1 MCTNDVRPVPKRV
14 HSAAVSSP
22 ILGIDFGT
30 TNTSAAWFDAQGKL
44 RVVPVTDKSAVL
56 PSVVWFPSADVTKCL
71 VGASART
78 QLIDDQKHTVFGAK
92 RFLGRRFNSEY
103 VARHRDRFAFDL
115 VEGADGYSA
124 VLIYGQTIPL
134 VTVAGVVVKDIVE
147 RANRAAGLT
156 FQRCV
161 MTVPAHATVRQREA
175 VRRAAESAGLE
186 VAAIVNE
193 PTAAALFYANLRN
206 PKQTVLIFD
215 LGGGTLDA
223 TLMRVENRVVKV
235 LATGGDAFLGGSNFD
250 ELLAEHFADQLE
262 RQGVSVRSNRTVM
275 QRLALAAEFA
285 KIQLSRAP
293 FIDVRV
299 PVVAQKP
306 DGGFVDFQLRL
317 TREDLERIIEP
328 LVERCVGAAEDV
340 LTRGGMRADQVDEVV
355 LVGGQTRMPVIRRR
369 LGFFPRIAAE
379 TDVHPEL
386 GVAVG
391 AAILGRNLAR
401 TRSSGLND
409 VVAMPIS
416 VMLVGGRTVEVIPAN
431 TPVPCTKAIS
441 LSGLPPW
448 STPVPLVL
456 FESLDQTSVD
466 REIIGTVHVSEEWRT
481 RPDVTPGL
489 ELTVGQ
495 NFALSAKI
503 VAPGGMQTQLQI
515 VDQRR

>member
-1 MCTNDVRPVPKRV
+1 MQ
-14 HSAAVSSP
+14 P

-30 TNTSAAWFDAQGKL
+30 TNTSAAWFDTTGKL

-56 PSVVWFPSADVTKCL
+56 PSVVWFPSADLTKCL

-103 VARHRDRFAFDL
+103 VSRHRDRFAFDL
-115 VEGADGYSA
+115 VEGGDGYSA

-134 VTVAGVVVKDIVE
+134 VSVASVVVRDIVA
-147 RANRAAGLT
+147 RANRAAGGT
-156 FQRCV
+156 FEKCV

-175 VRRAAESAGLE
+175 VRKAGESAGLE
-186 VAAIVNE
+186 VVAIVNE

-206 PKQTVLIFD
+206 PRQTVLIFD

-235 LATGGDAFLGGSNFD
+235 LATGGDAFLGGGNFD
-250 ELLAEHFADQLE
+250 ELIAEHFAETLE
-262 RQGVSVRSNRTVM
+262 REQGVSVRSNRTVM
-275 QRLALAAEFA
+275 QRLALAAEYA
-285 KIQLSRAP
+285 KVQLSRAP

-299 PVVAQKP
+299 PVVAQRP
-306 DGGFVDFQLRL
+306 NGGFIDFQLRM
-317 TREDLERIIEP
+317 TRELLEQLVAP
-328 LVERCVGAAEDV
+328 LIERCAGAVEDV
-340 LTRGGMRADQVDEVV
+340 LQRANMRPEDVDELVM
-355 LVGGQTRMPVIRRR
+355 VGGQTRMPIVRKR
-369 LGFFPRIAAE
+369 LAHFPRMSSEA
-379 TDVHPEL
+379 DVHPEL

-401 TRSSGLND
+401 TKSSGLND

-431 TPVPCTKAIS
+431 TPVPCSKQIA

-448 STPVPLVL
+448 STPVPLLL

-466 REIIGTVHVSEEWRT
+466 REVIGTVHVSEEWRT
-481 RPDVTPGL
+481 RPDVTPSL
-489 ELTVGQ
+489 ELSVSQ
-495 NFALSAKI
+495 NFALSARI

>member
-1 MCTNDVRPVPKRV
+1 MRTLLAERLRC
-14 HSAAVSSP
+14 AAVTSP

-56 PSVVWFPSADVTKCL
+56 PSVVWFPSADASKCL
-71 VGASART
+71 VGQAART
-78 QLIDDQKHTVFGAK
+78 QLIDDQKHTVFGSK
-92 RFLGRRFNSEY
+92 RFLGRRYNSEF

-134 VTVAGVVVKDIVE
+134 VTVASVVVRDIVA

-156 FQRCV
+156 FKRCV

-250 ELLAEHFADQLE
+250 ELIAEHFADALE
-262 RQGVSVRSNRTVM
+262 QQGVTVRTNRTVM

-285 KIQLSRAP
+285 KVNLSRVP
-293 FIDVRV
+293 FVDVRV
-299 PVVAQKP
+299 PVVAQKEN
-306 DGGFVDFQLRL
+306 GGFVDFEQRL
-317 TREDLERIIEP
+317 TREHLEKLIEP
-328 LVERCVGAAEDV
+328 LVERCIGAVEDV
-340 LTRGGMRADQVDEVV
+340 LARGGLTSDQVDELV

-369 LGFFPRIAAE
+369 LSYFPRVAPE
-379 TDVHPEL
+379 NEMHPEL

-401 TRSSGLND
+401 TKGSGLND

-431 TPVPCTKAIS
+431 TPVPCSKAIS
-441 LSGLPPW
+441 LPGLPPW

-481 RPDVTPGL
+481 RPDITPGL

-495 NFALSAKI
+495 DFALSAKI

>member
-1 MCTNDVRPVPKRV
+1 MQ
-14 HSAAVSSP
+14 P

-44 RVVPVTDKSAVL
+44 KVVPVTDKSAVL
-56 PSVVWFPSADVTKCL
+56 PSVVWFPSADLTKCL
-71 VGASART
+71 VGQSAKT

-92 RFLGRRFNSEY
+92 RFLGRRYNSEF

-115 VEGADGYSA
+115 VEGGDGYSA

-134 VTVAGVVVKDIVE
+134 VEVAGVVVRDIVA
-147 RANRAAGLT
+147 RAKRAAGHD
-156 FQRCV
+156 FKQCV
-161 MTVPAHATVRQREA
+161 MTVPAHATVRQRDA
-175 VRRAAESAGLE
+175 VRRAAESAGLQ

-223 TLMRVENRVVKV
+223 TVMRVENRVVKV

-250 ELLAEHFADQLE
+250 ELLAESFAAVLE
-262 RQGVSVRSNRTVM
+262 QQGVEVRSNRTVM

-285 KIQLSRAP
+285 KIQLSKAEA
-293 FIDVRV
+293 IDVRV
-299 PVVAQKP
+299 PVVAQRP
-306 DGGFVDFQLRL
+306 GGGFIDFQQRV
-317 TREDLERIIEP
+317 TRADLERLFEP
-328 LVERCVGAAEDV
+328 LVERCVGATEEV
-340 LTRGGMRADQVDEVV
+340 LQRAGLQPKDIDELV
-355 LVGGQTRMPVIRRR
+355 LVGGQTRMPMIRAR
-369 LGFFPRIAAE
+369 LAHFPHLSSE
-379 TDVHPEL
+379 KDVHPEL

-391 AAILGRNLAR
+391 AAILGRNLAK
-401 TRSSGLND
+401 TKASGLAD
-409 VVAMPIS
+409 VVSMPVS
-416 VMLVGGRTVEVIPAN
+416 VMLVGGRTMEIIPAN
-431 TPVPCTKAIS
+431 TPVPCTKS
-441 LSGLPPW
+441 TTLEGLPPW
-448 STPVPLVL
+448 SAPVPLLL

-481 RPDVTPGL
+481 RPEITPSL
-489 ELTVGQ
+489 ELSVGQ
-495 NFALSAKI
+495 DFALTARI